1 MHFNNN
7 WHSVDGDIMG
17 EHLAREIQATGAS
30 SLELSAEDRH
40 PFIEVA
46 FDEIVKPGKVIEVGQ
61 IIAKVFDATVYV
73 HGYRMASM
81 TFYIDYDK
89 LVWDDARINLD
100 YLNDC
105 GYRLD
110 EVAAAWEEG
119 DK

>member
-1 MHFNNN
+1 MHFTNN
-7 WHSVDGDIMG
+7 WRSVTGDIMG
-17 EHLAREIQATGAS
+17 ENLARELQASGATF
-30 SLELSAEDRH
+30 LELSAEDGH

-46 FDEIVKPGKVIEVGQ
+46 FDNIVRPAKVIEVGQ
-61 IIAKVFDATVYV
+61 VIAKLFETTVYV

-89 LVWDDARINLD
+89 LVWDDARINAD

-105 GYRLD
+105 GYRLED
-110 EVAAAWEEG
+110 VAAAWSEG